1 MGRVSTDHSTEPADP
16 EAPASPGTAAPDT
29 TEADTSDT
37 PAAPRRRVVLLA
49 VIAAAVLALD
59 IASKVLVVA
68 TLTEDQPVKLLGGAL
83 YLTLLRNP
91 GAAFNLATG
100 MTWVLALIAL
110 AVVGFI
116 IWIAPK
122 LRSVGW
128 AVGLGLVLGGA
139 LGNLVDRFFRSPG
152 VLRGH
157 VVDFIS
163 LFGPYGHPW
172 PVFNLAD
179 SGICV
184 GGALIVLMALLQR
197 DYDGTRTAKSERTAK
212 GER

>member
-16 EAPASPGTAAPDT
+16 EAPDSPAPDT
-29 TEADTSDT
+29 TEAGA

-49 VIAAAVLALD
+49 VVAAAVLALD

-68 TLTEDQPVKLLGGAL
+68 TLTEDEPNKLLGGAL

-139 LGNLVDRFFRSPG
+139 LGNLVDRIFRSPG

-184 GGALIVLMALLQR
+184 GGAVIVLMALLQR
-197 DYDGTRTAKSERTAK
+197 DYDGTRTAKAEKTQKADTQK
-212 GER
+212 AEQ